1 MTDPAPETMSPKTE
15 NPEPKMTPKPESV
28 TKEEKPDPISLLV
41 NKLTAMEQK
50 LEQATAP
57 PVKKK
62 RVMSQKQLDNL
73 ANARAK
79 RNANMAKR
87 QQIKAEVK
95 INEKKLVNEKLK
107 ELNGETEKNV
117 IIKQEQDAVPQV
129 SDPPAPAVEPPK
141 PIDETTHPGNPNIP
155 ASAPIDIPQR
165 KQPVFNFAARPYR
178 RR

>member
-1 MTDPAPETMSPKTE
+1 MTDPAPETISPKTE
-15 NPEPKMTPKPESV
+15 NPQPEMTPKAEPV
-28 TKEEKPDPISLLV
+28 TKEEKPDPVSLLV
-41 NKLTAMEQK
+41 QKLTAMEQK

-87 QQIKAEVK
+87 KEIKKEVK

-107 ELNGETEKNV
+107 EQNNREENV
-117 IIKQEQDAVPQV
+117 VIKQEENVELKV
-129 SDPPAPAVEPPK
+129 SDTPAPAVEPPK
-141 PIDETTHPGNPNIP
+141 PIDETSHPNNPNIP

-165 KQPVFNFAARPYR
+165 KQPSFNFAARPYR